1 MGSEEFVEEFN
12 LMLKER
18 AILYINADVGFSGN
32 EYFRAGASPVM
43 HDLIWEITQ
52 VISFEFLLKTRN
64 VPGMGHSRWTT
75 RLGQLSITKH
85 VSRYHFRPS
94 GKHKIFARNTNF

>member
-64 VPGMGHSRWTT
+64 VPYGTFPRDNQVGTAFNHKACVP
-75 RLGQLSITKH
+75 IP
-85 VSRYHFRPS
+85 FPS
-94 GKHKIFARNTNF
+94 FGKT

>member
-64 VPGMGHSRWTT
+64 VHGMGQSRGTT